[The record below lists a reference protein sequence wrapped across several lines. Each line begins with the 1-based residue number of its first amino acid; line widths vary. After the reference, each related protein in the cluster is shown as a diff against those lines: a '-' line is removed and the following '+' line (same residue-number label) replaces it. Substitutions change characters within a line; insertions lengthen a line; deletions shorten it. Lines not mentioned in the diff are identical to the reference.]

1 MNCTPVFARP
11 DIASGTSDTRNGS
24 TTAEDAMPARSTNTL
39 VATYAAPVF
48 SGFLISMSNP
58 NRGR

>member
-1 MNCTPVFARP
+1 
-11 DIASGTSDTRNGS
+11 
-24 TTAEDAMPARSTNTL
+24 MPARSTNSL
-39 VATYAAPVF
+39 AATYAAPVF

>member
-11 DIASGTSDTRNGS
+11 DITSGTSDTRSGS
-24 TTAEDAMPARSTNTL
+24 TTAEDSMPARSTNTG
-39 VATYAAPVF
+39 ATYVAPVF

>member
-1 MNCTPVFARP
+1 
-11 DIASGTSDTRNGS
+11 
-24 TTAEDAMPARSTNTL
+24 MPARSTNTL
-39 VATYAAPVF
+39 VATYATPVF